1 MPAIY
6 LRQGPA
12 PGRSLGRVT
21 TPIASPPRFDVAI
34 APERIDVPTG
44 DEELERD
51 RPWLVVVHNDP
62 INLMSYVT
70 YVFQKVFNYSREK
83 AHKLMLQVHNE
94 GKAIVSSG
102 PREKSEAECFT
113 LHGYGLWATLTRDA

>member
-1 MPAIY
+1 MT
-6 LRQGPA
+6 
-12 PGRSLGRVT
+12 S
-21 TPIASPPRFDVAI
+21 PIAPPLRFGGAI
-34 APERIDVPTG
+34 APERVDVPTG
-44 DEELERD
+44 EDETERD

-70 YVFQKVFNYSREK
+70 YVFQKVFGYPRQK

-94 GKAIVSSG
+94 GKSIVSSG
-102 PREKSEAECFT
+102 PREKAESDCFR

>member
-1 MPAIY
+1 MLTAVI
-6 LRQGPA
+6 
-12 PGRSLGRVT
+12 T
-21 TPIASPPRFDVAI
+21 
-34 APERIDVPTG
+34 PERIDVPSG
-44 DEELERD
+44 AEKDERD

-70 YVFQKVFNYSREK
+70 YVLQKVFGYPREK

-102 PREKSEAECFT
+102 PREKAEAECFR
-113 LHGYGLWATLTRDA
+113 LHAYGLWATITRDG

>member
-1 MPAIY
+1 M
-6 LRQGPA
+6 
-12 PGRSLGRVT
+12 T
-21 TPIASPPRFDVAI
+21 SPTI

-44 DEELERD
+44 EDETERD

-70 YVFQKVFNYSREK
+70 YVFQKVFGYPKEK
-83 AHKLMLQVHNE
+83 AHKLMLVVHNE

-102 PREKSEAECFT
+102 PREKSESDCFR
-113 LHGYGLWATLTRDA
+113 LHSYGLWATLTRDA